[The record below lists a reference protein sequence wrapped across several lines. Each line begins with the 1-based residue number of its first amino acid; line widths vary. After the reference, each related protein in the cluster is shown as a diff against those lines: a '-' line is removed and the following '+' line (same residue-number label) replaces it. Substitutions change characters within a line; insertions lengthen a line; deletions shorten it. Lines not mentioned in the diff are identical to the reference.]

1 MVWTTGSP
9 EKRGRYLICGASRV
23 YSVKIEFESE
33 LARYR
38 PDEDSW
44 EMLDKTGDG
53 ITSDFFVTH
62 WMPLPEGPNEPTE
75 QGNGRVVEL
84 EEGSPVLEGGV
95 EKVGAE

>member
-1 MVWTTGSP
+1 MVWSTGIP
-9 EKRGRYLICGASRV
+9 TKRGRYLICGASRI

-44 EMLDKTGDG
+44 EMLDKTNDG

-62 WMPLPEGPNEPTE
+62 WMPLPEGPNE
-75 QGNGRVVEL
+75 QGTGRVVEL
-84 EEGSPVLEGGV
+84 EEGSSVLEGGV
-95 EKVGAE
+95 EMAGTE